1 MSTNW
6 ENQIMSSVRDY
17 LGNFE
22 PWYIT
27 GGNANLNIIMPQNN
41 LTQCV
46 PERNS
51 YTNSKMLMYKDIHGT
66 FSL

>member
-1 MSTNW
+1 
-6 ENQIMSSVRDY
+6 MSSVRDY

-22 PWYIT
+22 LWYIA
-27 GGNANLNIIMPQNN
+27 GGSANLNTVMPQNN
-41 LTQCV
+41 LIQCV

>member
-1 MSTNW
+1 MSTNL
-6 ENQIMSSVRDY
+6 ENQIISSVRDY
-17 LGNFE
+17 LGNFK

-27 GGNANLNIIMPQNN
+27 DGNAILNTIMPQNN
-41 LTQCV
+41 LTQCI

-51 YTNSKMLMYKDIHGT
+51 YTNSKMLMYKDNHGT

>member
-1 MSTNW
+1 
-6 ENQIMSSVRDY
+6 MSSIRDY

-22 PWYIT
+22 LWYIA
-27 GGNANLNIIMPQNN
+27 GGNATLITVMPQNN